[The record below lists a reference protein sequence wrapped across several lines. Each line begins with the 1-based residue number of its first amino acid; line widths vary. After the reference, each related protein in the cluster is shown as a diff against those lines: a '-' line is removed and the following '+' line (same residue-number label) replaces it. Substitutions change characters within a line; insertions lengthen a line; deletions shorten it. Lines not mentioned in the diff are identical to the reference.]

1 MRGISSLR
9 QSADADGATPQV
21 AVRHF
26 RIVRHG
32 GTRRRMRYSRR
43 TRHGAGFWATG
54 TEETEMKTMSRG
66 REGALWVGSALGAG
80 AGEGDETGEKISAW
94 GS

>member
-1 MRGISSLR
+1 
-9 QSADADGATPQV
+9 
-21 AVRHF
+21 
-26 RIVRHG
+26 
-32 GTRRRMRYSRR
+32 MRYSRR
-43 TRHGAGFWATG
+43 TRHGAGSWATG